1 MNKSIYEE
9 KISNS
14 NALKNISK
22 YFNIKGSN
30 FLEKENLTDR
40 FIVKINNKLKEKG
53 IKMKKNITHNSNSPF
68 TRREVNNQIYNNY
81 IQKKKKEKNPIKLV
95 QNNNKDDTGK
105 YSVLSDSQKNNISN
119 GNNNSNIRNFYSNDS
134 NIEDFSTGQKNLIK
148 LKVVSQPEEKNN
160 CKTRNDKDRINKYL
174 KNINLLKKLM
184 NNNNKNSAGDRT
196 FNKEMSNQNKLQKP
210 VKKVKFLPSNNIK
223 AC

>member
-53 IKMKKNITHNSNSPF
+53 IKMKKNITHN
-68 TRREVNNQIYNNY
+68 
-81 IQKKKKEKNPIKLV
+81 
-95 QNNNKDDTGK
+95 
-105 YSVLSDSQKNNISN
+105 
-119 GNNNSNIRNFYSNDS
+119 
-134 NIEDFSTGQKNLIK
+134 
-148 LKVVSQPEEKNN
+148 
-160 CKTRNDKDRINKYL
+160 
-174 KNINLLKKLM
+174 
-184 NNNNKNSAGDRT
+184 
-196 FNKEMSNQNKLQKP
+196 
-210 VKKVKFLPSNNIK
+210 
-223 AC
+223 

>member
-1 MNKSIYEE
+1 MI
-9 KISNS
+9 
-14 NALKNISK
+14 LQNILF
-22 YFNIKGSN
+22 YQI
-30 FLEKENLTDR
+30 
-40 FIVKINNKLKEKG
+40 I
-53 IKMKKNITHNSNSPF
+53 KKN
-68 TRREVNNQIYNNY
+68 NQ
-81 IQKKKKEKNPIKLV
+81 
-95 QNNNKDDTGK
+95 
-105 YSVLSDSQKNNISN
+105 SN

-134 NIEDFSTGQKNLIK
+134 NIEDFSSGQKNLIK
-148 LKVVSQPEEKNN
+148 LKCVSQPEEKNN
-160 CKTRNDKDRINKYL
+160 CKTRNGKDRINKYL